1 MAILV
6 NTTFRGV
13 PLSQGYVKISHI
25 FGGTAGW
32 SSVVELYASPEAAG
46 RNADGT
52 VNPEFTKTQPL
63 DTYNQ
68 TAAYVADANP
78 FELLYA
84 ELKQKYPGAVDCQP
98 VS

>member
-6 NTTFRGV
+6 DTTFRGM

-25 FGGTAGW
+25 FGGKAGW
-32 SSVVELYASPEAAG
+32 SSVVELYASPAAAG
-46 RNADGT
+46 RNPDGT
-52 VNPEFTKTQPL
+52 ENPDLVKTLPL

-68 TAAYVADANP
+68 TAAYVAEANP
-78 FELLYA
+78 FELIYG

-98 VS
+98 V